1 MRNEEKV
8 IGRTFSC
15 CSESFSFKKKVQNNS
30 SQNVWLC
37 SYFFQKKQND
47 DDEILLRKGFGVT
60 GGKKVGKNAGKGA
73 MGRCACLITFFPTN
87 RSVLQAN
94 KCIKH
99 RYITNIQEF

>member
-37 SYFFQKKQND
+37 SYFFQKKGDD

-60 GGKKVGKNAGKGA
+60 GERRLAKMLGKERWDGVPA
-73 MGRCACLITFFPTN
+73 
-87 RSVLQAN
+87 
-94 KCIKH
+94 
-99 RYITNIQEF
+99 